1 MVKRTFVFFILAA
14 LTITTASCSTQKKE
28 PTQHENHKVSDSQNK
43 KEEAEAVSIIAND
56 DRIIE
61 MLKKNGEIPEDAT
74 PEEIQKALKKYLQ
87 KKAPGPGTLQDEKAK
102 QKYINELKEK
112 IQKEKNGTK

>member
-1 MVKRTFVFFILAA
+1 MNRSLLLILLA
-14 LTITTASCSTQKKE
+14 LTVTSAGCSADKAEKKE
-28 PTQHENHKVSDSQNK
+28 TIHHEKQKSDSK
-43 KEEAEAVSIIAND
+43 KTQESEAVTIIAND
-56 DRIIE
+56 ERIIE

-74 PEEIQKALKKYLQ
+74 PEEIQAALKKYLQ
-87 KKAPGPGTLQDEKAK
+87 KKAPEPGTLQDEKAK